1 MDRVNEKF
9 SIKNINL
16 EIILIAFAQL
26 VGFASFFFVIY
37 DAPEETLKLFA
48 IFIASQAASSFL
60 LMAVQFSP
68 KRGSILTP
76 WFIYFLV
83 FYFSFVFLL
92 FRGSSGTNFIYEFF
106 TVFIFLFS
114 TFIQLSLTALKKY
127 INFLWFQLFFSFLLP
142 FVVLIPIIIFS
153 FVFIYFIFIWKNLNL
168 SKLIKKSNFSNKDIK
183 NWVLVISLQA
193 PFVLFPFFDPFLA
206 DRIDIKLYE
215 KYLLYGKFI
224 FGVLNFSF
232 SFFQFK
238 LIKGEILKLDFFPFF
253 ILFSLVILTSTSFYK
268 VDIFFQIILF
278 AFIVNSTSLYLRSMM
293 ENSSS
298 LNVFVSIISI
308 LGYFMGLRYF
318 SDIFFMSE
326 NNLFI
331 IFLSFCISFSAI
343 FLWFTSKTVKQN
355 PKL

>member
-1 MDRVNEKF
+1 MGRVNEKF
-9 SIKNINL
+9 SIKSINL

-26 VGFASFFFVIY
+26 VGFASFYFVIY

-48 IFIASQAASSFL
+48 VFISSQAASSFL

-68 KRGSILTP
+68 KRGSILSP
-76 WFIYFLV
+76 WFIYFLI

-92 FRGSSGTNFIYEFF
+92 FQGSSGTNLIYEFF
-106 TVFIFLFS
+106 TVFIFLVS

-142 FVVLIPIIIFS
+142 FVVVMPSIIFS
-153 FVFIYFIFIWKNLNL
+153 FIFIYFLILWKILNL

-183 NWVLVISLQA
+183 NWILVISLQT
-193 PFVLFPFFDPFLA
+193 PFVLYPFFDPFLVE
-206 DRIDIKLYE
+206 RIDVKLYE

-238 LIKGEILKLDFFPFF
+238 LIKGEILKLDYFPFL
-253 ILFSLVILTSTSFYK
+253 ILISLFMLASTAYFK

-293 ENSSS
+293 DNSTS

-308 LGYFMGLRYF
+308 FVYFIGLKFF
-318 SDIFFMSE
+318 SDTFFISE
-326 NNLFI
+326 NNLFL
-331 IFLSFCISFSAI
+331 IFLSFCVSLSAI
-343 FLWFTSKTVKQN
+343 FLWLTSKIIK
-355 PKL
+355 